1 MNAAVL
7 SSALTCIFFLFL
19 ILGFLYGLWR
29 GFSKSLT
36 RLIIVV
42 AVAVATF
49 FIVPKLTNILLTADI
64 SSFNIEVNGVV
75 MQNVEQFIIDY
86 LSQIEMVNNLINASP
101 TFMQFIQVLPQI
113 LVNIVLFIVLFMLLK
128 MVSMIIYWIVA
139 AIFFPKKKT
148 AGKNKHR
155 FVGAIVGAVQGL
167 LVAVVVMIPV
177 FGLVNLADNA
187 QTALSASKAEIQ
199 ASQTA
204 DTNEPITLNGHI
216 FYTQEPEEQPENSSN
231 EASIDAALETVKEY
245 TTALEENF
253 IYKTLNSIGIIKLSN
268 AVFDE
273 LTSVTVEKE
282 EGQVEYKFTTEAVKI
297 SEIYPYIELVIE
309 SEIDIQNKDFIDT
322 LILLTDKAYES
333 PLIGDILT
341 EIIKEAA
348 TIWTDE
354 SKPREERLFLGIAAP
369 NINNDE
375 DLNTILDNELKKLK
389 SADKETLKETLVG
402 VFKIAQVAISTQE
415 MVNQMEGSL
424 ENITTENLTDLFE
437 TIVSN
442 DSVKELVSEVVT
454 PERLE
459 NMGVDASTAEIVSN
473 VVTSI
478 VNSDPETLEKEVA
491 ATKEIFALT
500 EKISNSGS
508 EQITLEQQEV
518 DTLVESLANSTVI
531 TEMIVENID
540 IADSAIQN
548 LGIDEKID
556 QDTKDLLASSIQEK
570 VSANEMT
577 EETKAALEKIFGLLT
592 QPA

>member
-348 TIWTDE
+348 TIWT
-354 SKPREERLFLGIAAP
+354 EERLFLGIAAP